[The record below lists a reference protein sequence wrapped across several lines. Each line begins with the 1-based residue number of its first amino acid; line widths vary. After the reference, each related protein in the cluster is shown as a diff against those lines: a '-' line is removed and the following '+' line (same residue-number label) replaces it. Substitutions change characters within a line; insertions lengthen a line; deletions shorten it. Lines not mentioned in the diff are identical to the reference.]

1 MKTAAALIF
10 ALCTITG
17 SASAAKVSEIT
28 LANPGFEAQSTDTQ
42 NPIPGWRLS
51 QHAGPI
57 SYESKLDTRVHT
69 QGKAS
74 FRITCLQ
81 DQVYGSISQ
90 KVSIAPAVV
99 DRTIELS
106 ARMRTHGVDKRGWVL
121 MLTVMAP
128 SGNEQV
134 RSEPLLGKHAFTRVK
149 VATKLPAGTRELD
162 IGALLLGGGSA
173 WLDDVHLRIME

>member
-1 MKTAAALIF
+1 LKTAGLLFTLCALAGNVPAAGVTEV
-10 ALCTITG
+10 TI
-17 SASAAKVSEIT
+17 
-28 LANPGFEAQSTDTQ
+28 ANPGFEAGNGDAR
-42 NPIPGWRLS
+42 NPIPGWMLI

-57 SYESKLDTRVHT
+57 SYESKIDTRVHA

-74 FRITCLQ
+74 FRITRIL

-90 KVSIAPAVV
+90 KVSITPAAV
-99 DRTIELS
+99 DRKIELS
-106 ARMRTHGVDKRGWVL
+106 AQMRTLGVDKRGWVL

-134 RSEPLLGKHAFTRVK
+134 RSEPLLGKHEFTRVK

-162 IGALLLGGGSA
+162 IGALLLGGGTA
-173 WLDDVHLRIME
+173 WLDDVHLRIID